1 MCLCRFDAGF
11 AALHCLPP
19 GFAAA
24 ERCLLR
30 SFLMP
35 GEHAVAPR
43 QLLHVIQILHVDC
56 LRCGDA
62 RFASQFV
69 AYELRSLRLGRH
81 HVARVL
87 ALECNDATGLVALLG
102 WATLE
107 GWELLVAQ
115 A

>member
-1 MCLCRFDAGF
+1 MQ
-11 AALHCLPP
+11 ALQHCIAFRL
-19 GFAAA
+19 ASQQQSAVYREA
-24 ERCLLR
+24 SSC
-30 SFLMP
+30 P

-43 QLLHVIQILHVDC
+43 QLLHVIQILLVDC

-62 RFASQFV
+62 RVASQFV
-69 AYELRSLRLGRH
+69 AYELRSLRLGCH